1 MDTLVAHF
9 LIGGDEHGFMYDSTD
24 DRPDICFLC
33 YFSPVSL
40 ILTIYLTFHFEH

>member
-24 DRPDICFLC
+24 DRPDICSIC
-33 YFSPVSL
+33 K
-40 ILTIYLTFHFEH
+40 IG